1 MVSWESESV
10 GANIYIY
17 SLCYIATA
25 GSYTKTLKPCTKTLK
40 PCNKTTPTT
49 SSSTHK
55 MKLGIIAMLCMGLFI
70 TVAACVL
77 CRSGDIET
85 NPGPGC
91 ECNLCQSFHIINPQR
106 MCEGYSTLLF
116 VCVCVSLTTVEAT
129 LIYSDKSGHQ

>member
-10 GANIYIY
+10 SANIYT
-17 SLCYIATA
+17 LCYKTTA
-25 GSYTKTLKPCTKTLK
+25 GSYTKTLKACTTIMK
-40 PCNKTTPTT
+40 PCIMTTPTT

-91 ECNLCQSFHIINPQR
+91 EYN
-106 MCEGYSTLLF
+106 T
-116 VCVCVSLTTVEAT
+116 
-129 LIYSDKSGHQ
+129 

>member
-1 MVSWESESV
+1 MGRGFPLTMVSWKSESV
-10 GANIYIY
+10 GANISTLSVI
-17 SLCYIATA
+17 IATA
-25 GSYTKTLKPCTKTLK
+25 GPCTMTAK

-55 MKLGIIAMLCMGLFI
+55 MKLGVIAMLCMGLFI

-91 ECNLCQSFHIINPQR
+91 EYNIS
-106 MCEGYSTLLF
+106 
-116 VCVCVSLTTVEAT
+116 
-129 LIYSDKSGHQ
+129 